1 MTFQEPASVKSTA
14 LTVSAVLPGASAQNS
29 EIEPPPPKLT
39 ETVSFCCISLRLCF
53 LESLS

>member
-1 MTFQEPASVKSTA
+1 MTFQAPASVKSTA

>member
-29 EIEPPPPKLT
+29 EIESPPKLT